1 MSEFKGTPGPWEV
14 EANTCYFSIE
24 SQGGGIGDVCM
35 SGHVFD
41 GGDCLGS
48 TSKANAILIAAAPE
62 LLEALQACEKILS
75 EIPLTVDLV
84 EDLLFARS
92 AIAKALG
99 G

>member
-1 MSEFKGTPGPWEV
+1 MSDFKGTPGPWEV

-48 TSKANAILIAAAPE
+48 TSKANASLIAAAPE
-62 LLEALQACEKILS
+62 LLEALQDALHAHDKHGEHS
-75 EIPLTVDLV
+75 EWN
-84 EDLLFARS
+84 FARA

-99 G
+99 H